1 MMVPLPPEPASPLPM
16 ASPRPAPSPAAGP
29 LQALLWD
36 VDGTLAET
44 ELEGH
49 RRAFNQAFAEEGL
62 PWHWDPATYLRL
74 LAVSGGKERLSRF
87 LTDVEGKVPSEDRLV
102 RLQSRKQVHYGDLM
116 RAGALPLRPGV
127 ARLVRE
133 AAAAGLD
140 QAIVT
145 TSGRAAVEALCQGM
159 AADLRACFRF
169 WICGEDVSRKK
180 PDPEAYQLAIDR
192 LGTAPAA
199 ILAIEDS
206 RNGLLAATGAGLAC
220 LVTLSASSR
229 HEAEAASAAV
239 PAAPERGADPFD
251 RALAVLDGLGA
262 PDLPAH
268 PHRGPGCPAG
278 QVTLSW
284 LQDLIA
290 AP

>member
-1 MMVPLPPEPASPLPM
+1 ML
-16 ASPRPAPSPAAGP
+16 
-29 LQALLWD
+29 
-36 VDGTLAET
+36 
-44 ELEGH
+44 
-49 RRAFNQAFAEEGL
+49 
-62 PWHWDPATYLRL
+62 
-74 LAVSGGKERLSRF
+74 
-87 LTDVEGKVPSEDRLV
+87 
-102 RLQSRKQVHYGDLM
+102 
-116 RAGALPLRPGV
+116 AGALPLRPGV

-145 TSGRAAVEALCQGM
+145 TSSRAAVEALCQGM

-180 PDPEAYQLAIDR
+180 PDPLAYQLAIDR
-192 LGTAPAA
+192 LGTAPAR

-229 HEAEAASAAV
+229 HEAEAARAAAPV
-239 PAAPERGADPFD
+239 SPERGADPFD
-251 RALAVLDGLGA
+251 RALAVLDGLGT

-268 PHRGPGCPAG
+268 PHRGPGCPDG

-284 LQDLIA
+284 LQQVMT